1 MTAIK
6 LTGASSACA
15 TIWEGLKWPTIEK
28 QVTRL
33 QVRIAKATREG
44 KRGKVRALQRILT
57 HSFYA
62 KCLAVKRV
70 VHNKGANTP
79 GVDGILW
86 RTNRQRMKAVTSLRN
101 KGYNSLP
108 LRRIHIPK
116 KNPKR
121 GKRPLSIPCMKDRA
135 MQTLWQMAIVPIA
148 EVMG

>member
-1 MTAIK
+1 MTATK
-6 LTGASSACA
+6 LTGASSTC
-15 TIWEGLKWPTIEK
+15 TINWESLKWSTMEK
-28 QVTRL
+28 QVIRL

-44 KRGKVRALQRILT
+44 KKGKVKALQRILT

-86 RTNRQRMKAVTSLRN
+86 RTNCQRIEAVISLRN
-101 KGYNSLP
+101 KGYSPLP

-116 KNPKR
+116 KNPSR

-135 MQTLWQMAIVPIA
+135 MQTLWQMAIAPIA
-148 EVMG
+148 EV